1 VPSSAPARVEYRPAP
16 LGAVLLRLRCPYCG
30 RGAVLTGLFSMHER
44 CAVCGFVF
52 KRGNPAYFSGAIF
65 INYLLGAGAS
75 LVALLVFIVATWP
88 NVPWNVLAW
97 AGPIGAVLI
106 ILLLYPV
113 SKMILLAVDVRMRPI
128 TEDELIGHR
137 RATGDAVS

>member
-1 VPSSAPARVEYRPAP
+1 MSTPRIEYPAAP
-16 LGAVLLRLRCPYCG
+16 LGATLLRFRCPHCG
-30 RGAVLTGLFSMHER
+30 RGAVLSGLFSTHER

-75 LVALLVFIVATWP
+75 ILAFLVVLVATWP
-88 NVPWNVLAW
+88 NVPWNVLAY
-97 AGPIGAVLI
+97 AGPVGALVI
-106 ILLLYPV
+106 VLLLHPV

-128 TEDELIGHR
+128 TEEELVGH
-137 RATGDAVS
+137 ASPAGDAVA